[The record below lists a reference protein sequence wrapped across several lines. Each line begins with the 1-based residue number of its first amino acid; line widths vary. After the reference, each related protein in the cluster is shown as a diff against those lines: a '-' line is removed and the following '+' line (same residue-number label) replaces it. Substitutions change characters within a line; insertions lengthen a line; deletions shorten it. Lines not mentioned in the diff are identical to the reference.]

1 LTGSDSVNKWN
12 LWIACPAPASRTY
25 LVGGGRR
32 NAPTGRAREEKRKS
46 HVFITQRGAEPVR
59 GISRVS
65 SMSEQAAGA
74 PRADMIQSAVTFLG
88 DPKVQ
93 DSPMSQ
99 RISFLESKGLTSHE
113 IDVALGQ
120 AGHGGAPMVRPGAAY
135 PMMPAYPPIQ
145 SRRDWRDWFIM
156 AVVSGTVG
164 YGLIALARV
173 RGGSMQTNH
182 SATCCRICSRQVRA
196 CWKQSGTPLQPSTTK
211 LRRTFSS
218 WMRRRRP

>member
-1 LTGSDSVNKWN
+1 
-12 LWIACPAPASRTY
+12 
-25 LVGGGRR
+25 
-32 NAPTGRAREEKRKS
+32 
-46 HVFITQRGAEPVR
+46 
-59 GISRVS
+59 
-65 SMSEQAAGA
+65 MSEQAAGA

-173 RGGSMQTNH
+173 RGGSMQTTH